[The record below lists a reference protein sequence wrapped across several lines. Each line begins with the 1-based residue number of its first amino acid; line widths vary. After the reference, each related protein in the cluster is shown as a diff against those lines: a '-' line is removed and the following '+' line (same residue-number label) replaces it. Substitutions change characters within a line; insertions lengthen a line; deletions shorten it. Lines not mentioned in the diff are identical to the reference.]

1 MEKKGEKQK
10 EYGQVHRVEKLT
22 DEEIEIVKNKFEKL
36 LKTGKDC
43 DTITK

>member
-22 DEEIEIVKNKFEKL
+22 DEEIEIVKNKF
-36 LKTGKDC
+36 
-43 DTITK
+43 